1 MAAKTVAPKT
11 NGRAKPRPSIHWWR
25 YAVSIGL
32 LCLLAMSFIFG
43 VHQLERFLISDP
55 RFVLALPADYAG
67 ESPNLHVEGIQYAS
81 RDAIL
86 RIFRPDVGLSVFL
99 VPLMDRWKAVTRVQ
113 WVKTA
118 GVTRG
123 WPNQITIRIT
133 ERQPAAFLQVPAE
146 GMSRWSL
153 IDDEGYIL
161 DPPLKSGFDL
171 PVLTGVSSRDEL
183 RLRGEKVHRMQR
195 LMDDLG
201 PLKQQVSEVD
211 VADLDNLKIMVKMD
225 DRAVRLMLGDH
236 DYRLRFQT
244 FLDRFED
251 IRKRTSN
258 TSMIDMRVDKHI
270 YVLGGKHAN

>member
-1 MAAKTVAPKT
+1 MAART
-11 NGRAKPRPSIHWWR
+11 NVRTKSRPPIHWWR

-32 LCLLAMSFIFG
+32 LCLLAMSFVFG

-55 RFVLALPADYAG
+55 RFALALPTEYAG

-86 RIFRPDVGLSVFL
+86 RIFRPDVGRSVFL
-99 VPLMDRWKAVTRVQ
+99 LPLTDRWKAVSRVP

-118 GVTRG
+118 AVSRD

-161 DPPLKSGFDL
+161 DPPLKSTFDL
-171 PVLTGVSSRDEL
+171 PVLTGASSRDEL
-183 RLRGEKVHRMQR
+183 RLRAEKVHRMQR

-201 PLKQQVSEVD
+201 SLKQQVSEVD
-211 VADLDNLKIMVKMD
+211 AADLDNLKIMVKMN

-236 DYRLRFQT
+236 NYRIRLQT
-244 FLDRFED
+244 FLDRFEE

-258 TSMIDMRVDKHI
+258 TSVVDMRVDNHI